1 MVYPTDQVNDLV
13 TEYVRITAKT
23 VPEIEEVWLFGSYA
37 EQRAKDESDID
48 LAIVSP
54 LFGEDY
60 PKALS
65 LVCRALWEL
74 SGVPSIHVHGFTRQ
88 DFQTD
93 MLAEEV
99 RRSGRKVFDGCRFLS
114 PDASVLER

>member
-1 MVYPTDQVNDLV
+1 MVYSTNQLNGLIE
-13 TEYVRITAKT
+13 EYVRITAKN
-23 VPEIEEVWLFGSYA
+23 VPETEEVWLFGSYA

-54 LFGEDY
+54 LFEENY

-65 LVCRALWEL
+65 LACRALWEL
-74 SGVPSIHVHGFTRQ
+74 SGVPRIHVHVFTRR

-99 RRSGRKVFDGCRFLS
+99 KRTGRKVFDGQRVLS
-114 PDASVLER
+114 L